1 MLLFKQTASS
11 EQLTLQTNTLPH
23 AELDLNR
30 ILLRMRSLC
39 YKTNHLQ
46 LKSYATQSG
55 ETARQSRKLRCDSPI
70 IEFAQLKGKR
80 KIELVK
86 SSR

>member
-1 MLLFKQTASS
+1 MLLFEQTASS

-23 AELDLNR
+23 AKLDLNR

-46 LKSYATQSG
+46 FKSYATQSG
-55 ETARQSRKLRCDSPI
+55 ETARQSCKLRCDASTVHRI
-70 IEFAQLKGKR
+70 CTVKGKR
-80 KIELVK
+80 N
-86 SSR
+86 

>member
-1 MLLFKQTASS
+1 MFYCCRSFPMLVFEQKASS

-23 AELDLNR
+23 AKLDLNR

-55 ETARQSRKLRCDSPI
+55 ETARQS
-70 IEFAQLKGKR
+70 
-80 KIELVK
+80 
-86 SSR
+86 